1 MFNLTINA
9 VPASTIIV
17 GRRATWLDR
26 HAAEELRDYVK
37 KISGTI
43 LNIADET
50 LTMAVTG
57 NRILI
62 GRPST
67 SDLVKNFADQTP
79 GILPAESDTENDCL
93 AIVQRGEVLVLSGSN
108 DRSVYYSVCHLL
120 QTVFHVGFYWDRDVY
135 EANPDMT
142 VPDNLTIV
150 ERSAFKFR
158 HTIGQWVYNH
168 GAFLN
173 EAERR
178 EELDKYARNKINSY
192 RLYSWNSYARKMTFI
207 KLGVPGIEIKPE
219 DIARRDIIRDTIEYA
234 QALGIDIMVTLPP
247 DEMTQDF
254 HKLYPNARYFGSEW
268 VKDDNAAPQTK
279 PCLYPEDPMF
289 KTFFQTFV
297 KVWIEEYGPVHNF
310 VASPPCESHISTTID
325 DYINISVNYSKYTY
339 EAVHELVP
347 EARVFFDGWR
357 TL

>member
-1 MFNLTINA
+1 
-9 VPASTIIV
+9 
-17 GRRATWLDR
+17 
-26 HAAEELRDYVK
+26 
-37 KISGTI
+37 
-43 LNIADET
+43 
-50 LTMAVTG
+50 
-57 NRILI
+57 
-62 GRPST
+62 
-67 SDLVKNFADQTP
+67 
-79 GILPAESDTENDCL
+79 
-93 AIVQRGEVLVLSGSN
+93 
-108 DRSVYYSVCHLL
+108 
-120 QTVFHVGFYWDRDVY
+120 
-135 EANPDMT
+135 MT

-150 ERSAFKFR
+150 ERSAFMFR

-347 EARVFFDGWR
+347 EARVFFDGWGVR
-357 TL
+357 ANTPPCIWTMPGVMQRFVDSMPDEVYMLDLWPNRKETDATFREEAGASGEVEALLAGVSSPLQAVRMPAAEQAARPSRKLRREILAFFIRCSSKVWLSSPFHRRR

>member
-67 SDLVKNFADQTP
+67 SDLVKNFADQNP

-234 QALGIDIMVTLPP
+234 QSLADEGRDTAERGRPRRSGGTDQSAHQHRGSQGGSDPAPAARRQLPHQRAHRKECGRLCHCP
-247 DEMTQDF
+247 
-254 HKLYPNARYFGSEW
+254 
-268 VKDDNAAPQTK
+268 
-279 PCLYPEDPMF
+279 
-289 KTFFQTFV
+289 
-297 KVWIEEYGPVHNF
+297 
-310 VASPPCESHISTTID
+310 ASGRRRPHPRSG
-325 DYINISVNYSKYTY
+325 
-339 EAVHELVP
+339 L
-347 EARVFFDGWR
+347 
-357 TL
+357 